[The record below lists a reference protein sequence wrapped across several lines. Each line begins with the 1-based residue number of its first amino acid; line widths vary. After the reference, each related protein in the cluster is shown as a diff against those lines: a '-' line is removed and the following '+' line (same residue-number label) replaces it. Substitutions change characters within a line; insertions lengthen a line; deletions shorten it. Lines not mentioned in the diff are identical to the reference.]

1 MPNPIGNM
9 VIKVD
14 LDGSGFN
21 RGVTGLNR
29 QMKMVSREL
38 SANLSQF
45 SRYDNSLEKSKIKVE
60 GLSKKQ
66 KVQAQITK
74 ELKDSYDKLSKET
87 GENSAK
93 TQAAAAKYNEAYA
106 KLNQYE
112 RELNQA
118 TQELKDMQREQKA
131 LNTAMGK
138 LGTNFNNFGPK
149 LQEIGNSMKNVGRNM
164 TMYVTAPVVAGFAVA
179 AKKGIEFDDSM
190 RKVKA
195 TSGATGEEFE
205 ALKKKARE
213 MGATTKF
220 SASDSAEA
228 LNYMAL
234 AGWDSKQMME
244 GLSGVMDLAA
254 ASGEELG
261 AVSDIVTDGLTAFG
275 LKAKDSGHFSD
286 VLAQTSSK
294 ANTDVRGLGEA
305 FKYVAPVAGALGY
318 TIEDTSIAIGL
329 MSNAGIKGEKAGT
342 ALRTMFTNLSSPTRA
357 MGNEMERLGIS
368 ITDSN
373 RKMIPMR
380 KLLDQLREK
389 FKHLSKDQ
397 QASSAA
403 TIFGKEAM
411 SGALA
416 IINASDE
423 DYQKLTRSIDSST
436 GASKRMADTMESGLG
451 GKLRTLRSQL
461 EELALTIYD
470 RIEPALKIIVS
481 AFSKVVTWV
490 TKLPTSI
497 QLAVVGFGLFAAV
510 LGPLVFMFGLFI
522 SVMGNAMT
530 VLGPLLINVNKAG
543 GIFAFLR
550 TKIASL
556 VKLFPILGMSIS
568 SLTLPITLIVGALV
582 GIGIAFYQAYKR
594 SETFRNIVN
603 QAISGVANAFK
614 AAKLALQGFFDL
626 FKGDSKGAVTLEK
639 IFPPETVAGIQ
650 NVVNTIRTT
659 FFKVVDAIVG
669 FAKEIGA
676 QLASFWKENGSEI
689 TQALQN
695 IAGFIKA
702 TFEFI
707 FNFIIKPIMFAIWQV
722 MQFIWPA
729 VKALIVSTW
738 ENIKGVIQ
746 GAINIILGIIKVFS
760 SLFTGNWRGVWD
772 GIVMILKGTVQ
783 LIWNLIQLWFVGK
796 ILGVVRYF
804 GGLLKGLITIIWVA
818 IIGVFKKSLSAIWNA
833 TKSIFGFLF
842 NSVKSIFTNMKN
854 WLSSTWN
861 NIKSNTVG
869 KAHSLFTGVR
879 SKFTSLWNAT
889 KDIFTK
895 LRNWMSNIWNSIK
908 DNTVGIAG
916 RLWDRVRN
924 IFGSMRDG
932 LKSIIGKIK
941 DHIGGMV
948 DAVKRGLNKLIEGLN
963 WVGGKLGMDK
973 IPKLHTGTEHTHTT
987 TRLVKNGKIARDTFA
1002 TVGDK
1007 GRGNGPN
1014 GFRNEMIEFPNGK
1027 RVLTPNTDTTAY
1039 LPKGSKVYNGAQ
1051 TYSMLNGTLPRFSIG
1066 TMWKDIK
1073 SGASSAFNW
1082 TKDQIGKGTKW
1093 LGDKV
1098 GDVLDFIENPGKL
1111 LNYILE
1117 AFGIDFN
1124 SLTKGMGIA
1133 GDITKAAWSKIKK
1146 SATDWIK
1153 ENLEAMGGGDLVGG
1167 ILDPD
1172 KINYHY
1178 GRTAAYTAAT
1188 GRPFHEGVDFP
1199 FVYQEVRTPMGG
1211 RLTRMPFMSGGYGN
1225 YVKITSGVIDMLFAH
1240 LKNFSKSPPSGT
1252 MVKPGDVVGL
1262 TGNTGFSTGPHLHF
1276 EMRRN
1281 GRHFDPE
1288 PYLRNAKKKGRLSIG
1303 GGGATSGSGA
1313 TYASRVIRQAQ
1324 SILGGRYKGEWIH
1337 DQMMRVAKRES
1348 NYQSNAVNNW
1358 DINAQRGDPSR
1369 GLFQII
1375 GSTFRAN
1382 AKRGYTNFNNP
1393 VHQGISAMQY
1403 IVRRYGWDGF
1413 KRAGDYAY
1421 ATGGKVFDGWY
1432 NLGEDGHPEWVIPT
1446 DPARRND
1453 AMKMLHYAAAEV
1465 RGKNASKNK
1474 RPSQLSSVNGF
1485 DDPSLLLKMIEQ
1497 QQQQIALLLKIAQSN
1512 DVIADKDYQPIID
1525 EYAFDK
1531 KVNASIEKRERQE
1544 STKVKF
1550 RKGGIAIQ

>member
-1 MPNPIGNM
+1 MGERIKGLSIGLDLDSANLNRSLTE
-9 VIKVD
+9 IKRSFRTLNSDLKLTGNNFKYTEKSTESYKQRIKD
-14 LDGSGFN
+14 LDG
-21 RGVTGLNR
+21 T
-29 QMKMVSREL
+29 
-38 SANLSQF
+38 
-45 SRYDNSLEKSKIKVE
+45 IE
-60 GLSKKQ
+60 GYKKNIDDLAKQ
-66 KVQAQITK
+66 
-74 ELKDSYDKLSKET
+74 YDKVSQEQ
-87 GENSAK
+87 GENSTKAQNLRQEYNK
-93 TQAAAAKYNEAYA
+93 QANE
-106 KLNQYE
+106 LNHLE
-112 RELNQA
+112 RELQKTSA
-118 TQELKDMQREQKA
+118 EFEEFKKAQVEAQRMAESGW
-131 LNTAMGK
+131 GK
-138 LGTNFNNFGPK
+138 TSKVFESMGPK
-149 LQEIGNSMKNVGRNM
+149 LTKMGDGLKSIGKGLMIG
-164 TMYVTAPVVAGFAVA
+164 VTAPVL
-179 AKKGIEFDDSM
+179 GI
-190 RKVKA
+190 
-195 TSGATGEEFE
+195 
-205 ALKKKARE
+205 
-213 MGATTKF
+213 
-220 SASDSAEA
+220 
-228 LNYMAL
+228 
-234 AGWDSKQMME
+234 
-244 GLSGVMDLAA
+244 AA
-254 ASGEELG
+254 ASGKAFAEVDKGLDTVTQATGATGSELKKLQN
-261 AVSDIVTDGLTAFG
+261 SF
-275 LKAKDSGHFSD
+275 KDVYGNFPAD
-286 VLAQTSSK
+286 AETVGG
-294 ANTDVRGLGEA
+294 VLGE
-305 FKYVAPVAGALGY
+305 VNTRLGF
-318 TIEDTSIAIGL
+318 TGKEL
-329 MSNAGIKGEKAGT
+329 ENATESFLKFSHITGSDGVQAVQLI
-342 ALRTMFTNLSSPTRA
+342 TRA
-357 MGNEMERLGIS
+357 MGDAGIEASEYQSVLDMVAKAAQASGIS
-368 ITDSN
+368 VDTLADSIT
-373 RKMIPMR
+373 KYGAPMR
-380 KLLDQLREK
+380 AMGFEMKESIALFSQWEKSGVNTEIAFSGLKKAISNWGKAGKNPREEFKKTLAEIEKTPDIASATSLAIEAFGAKAGPDLADAIKGGRFSYQEFLKTIEESQGTVNQTFKDSESGSERFKVAMNKLKLVGADVWASIESAFAPVMEELIK
-389 FKHLSKDQ
+389 KLSIAVDWFSNLSDGSKR
-397 QASSAA
+397 SIV
-403 TIFGKEAM
+403 IFGGIA
-411 SGALA
+411 AA
-416 IINASDE
+416 I
-423 DYQKLTRSIDSST
+423 
-436 GASKRMADTMESGLG
+436 GPVVFGLG
-451 GKLRTLRSQL
+451 
-461 EELALTIYD
+461 A
-470 RIEPALKIIVS
+470 
-481 AFSKVVTWV
+481 
-490 TKLPTSI
+490 
-497 QLAVVGFGLFAAV
+497 
-510 LGPLVFMFGLFI
+510 FI
-522 SVMGNAMT
+522 STIGNAVT
-530 VLGPLLINVNKAG
+530 VLAPLLASIAKAG
-543 GIFAFLR
+543 GLISFLS
-550 TKIASL
+550 TK
-556 VKLFPILGMSIS
+556 VPILGTVFTA
-568 SLTLPITLIVGALV
+568 LTGP
-582 GIGIAFYQAYKR
+582 IGIVLGVLAGLAVAFTIAYKK
-594 SETFRNIVN
+594 SETFRNFVN
-603 QAISGVANAFK
+603 GAIESVKQTFSNFIQFIQPFIDSVKNIFKQAISAIVDF
-614 AAKLALQGFFDL
+614 AKDIWSQINGFF
-626 FKGDSKGAVTLEK
+626 
-639 IFPPETVAGIQ
+639 
-650 NVVNTIRTT
+650 N
-659 FFKVVDAIVG
+659 
-669 FAKEIGA
+669 
-676 QLASFWKENGSEI
+676 ENGISI
-689 TQALQN
+689 VQALQN
-695 IAGFIKA
+695 ICNFIKA
-702 TFEFI
+702 IFEFI
-707 FNFIIKPIMFAIWQV
+707 LNFVIKPIMFAIWQV

-738 ENIKGVIQ
+738 ENIKGAIQ
-746 GAINIILGIIKVFS
+746 GALNIILGLIKFFS
-760 SLFTGNWRGVWD
+760 SLFAGDWRGVWD
-772 GIVMILKGTVQ
+772 AVLMILKGAVQ
-783 LIWNLIQLWFVGK
+783 LIWNLVQLWFVGK

-804 GGLLKGLITIIWVA
+804 GGLLKGLIAGIWDV
-818 IIGVFKKSLSAIWNA
+818 IRSIFSKSLSAIWNA

-854 WLSSTWN
+854 WLSNTWSS
-861 NIKSNTVG
+861 IRTNTIG
-869 KAHSLFTGVR
+869 KAQSLFSGVK
-879 SKFTSLWNAT
+879 SKFTNLWNAT
-889 KDIFTK
+889 KEIFSN

-908 DNTVGIAG
+908 DNTVGIAS
-916 RLWDRVRN
+916 RLWSKVRG
-924 IFGSMRDG
+924 IFTNMRDG
-932 LKSIIGKIK
+932 LSSIIDKIK
-941 DHIGGMV
+941 SHIGGMV
-948 DAVKRGLNKLIEGLN
+948 SAIKKGLNKLIDGLN

-1027 RVLTPNTDTTAY
+1027 RVITPNTDTTAY

-1051 TYSMLNGTLPRFSIG
+1051 TYSMLNGVLPRFSLG

-1098 GDVLDFIENPGKL
+1098 GDVLDFMENPGKL

-1324 SILGGRYKGEWIH
+1324 SILGGRYKGKWIH

-1382 AKRGYTNFNNP
+1382 AKRGYTNYNNP

-1403 IVRRYGWDGF
+1403 IVRRYGWSGF

-1446 DPARRND
+1446 NPARRND

-1465 RGKNASKNK
+1465 RGKKANKNK
-1474 RPSQLSSVNGF
+1474 RPSQLSDLNGF

-1497 QQQQIALLLKIAQSN
+1497 QQQQIGILLQIAQSN
-1512 DVIADKDYQPIID
+1512 DVIANKDYQPVINEND
-1525 EYAFDK
+1525 FDK
-1531 KVNASIEKRERQE
+1531 KVNSSIDRRERKE
-1544 STKVKF
+1544 NVKVRF
-1550 RKGGIAIQ
+1550 RKGGVVT

>member
-1 MPNPIGNM
+1 MVNPIGNM

-29 QMKMVSREL
+29 QMRMVSREL

-45 SRYDNSLEKSKIKVE
+45 SRYDNSLEKSKIKVD

-131 LNTAMGK
+131 LNSAMGK
-138 LGTNFNNFGPK
+138 LGNNFNNFGPK

-254 ASGEELG
+254 ASGEDLG

-275 LKAKDSGHFSD
+275 LKAKDSGHFAD

-373 RKMIPMR
+373 GKMIPMR
-380 KLLDQLREK
+380 KLLGQLREK

-423 DYQKLTRSIDSST
+423 DYQKLTKSIDSST

-451 GKLRTLRSQL
+451 GKLRTLRSQF

-481 AFSKVVTWV
+481 AFSKVVTWI
-490 TKLPTSI
+490 TKLPASI
-497 QLAVVGFGLFAAV
+497 QLAIVGFGLFAAV
-510 LGPLVFMFGLFI
+510 LGPLIFMFGLFV
-522 SVMGNAMT
+522 SVIGNAMA
-530 VLGPLLINVNKAG
+530 VLGPLLINAKKAG

-556 VKLFPILGMSIS
+556 VKLFPILGVSIS

-639 IFPPETVAGIQ
+639 IFPPETVSGIK
-650 NVVNTIRTT
+650 NVVDTIRTT
-659 FFKVVDAIVG
+659 FFNVVDAIVG
-669 FAKEIGA
+669 FAKEIGG
-676 QLASFWKENGSEI
+676 QLASFWKENGAEI

-729 VKALIVSTW
+729 IKYLIVSTW

-760 SLFTGNWRGVWD
+760 SLFTGNWKGVWD

-804 GGLLKGLITIIWVA
+804 GGLLKGLISGIW
-818 IIGVFKKSLSAIWNA
+818 GVIKGIFTKSLSAIWNA

-1014 GFRNEMIEFPNGK
+1014 GFRNEMIEYPNGK
-1027 RVLTPNTDTTAY
+1027 RVLTPNRDTTAY

-1066 TMWKDIK
+1066 TVWKDIK

-1082 TKDQIGKGTKW
+1082 TKNQIGKGTKW

-1098 GDVLDFIENPGKL
+1098 GDVLDFMENPGKL

-1117 AFGIDFN
+1117 AFGIDFS

-1133 GDITKAAWSKIKK
+1133 GDITRAAWSKIKK
-1146 SATDWIK
+1146 SATNWIK

-1178 GRTAAYTAAT
+1178 GHTAAYTAAT

-1211 RLTRMPFMSGGYGN
+1211 RLTRMPFMHGGYGN

-1240 LKNFSKSPPSGT
+1240 LKNFSKSPASGT

-1288 PYLRNAKKKGRLSIG
+1288 PYLRNAKKKGRLSVG

-1313 TYASRVIRQAQ
+1313 AYASRIIRQAQ
-1324 SILGGRYKGEWIH
+1324 SILGGRYKSRWIH

-1358 DINAQRGDPSR
+1358 DINAQRGDPSK

-1382 AKRGYTNFNNP
+1382 AKSGYTNFNNP

-1403 IVRRYGWDGF
+1403 IVRRYGWSGF

-1421 ATGGKVFDGWY
+1421 ATGGKVY
-1432 NLGEDGHPEWVIPT
+1432 NGLYHLGEEGYPEWIIPT
-1446 DPARRND
+1446 DPSRANEAHKLLALAAND
-1453 AMKMLHYAAAEV
+1453 IDN
-1465 RGKNASKNK
+1465 RSKNK
-1474 RPSQLSSVNGF
+1474 RPNNLPNPNVNNS
-1485 DDPSLLLKMIEQ
+1485 DTNYIKTLENKLNTVINCLVSLVE
-1497 QQQQIALLLKIAQSN
+1497 SN
-1512 DVIADKDYQPIID
+1512 QAIADKESNVIID
-1525 EYAFDK
+1525 ETSFDK
-1531 KVNASIEKRERQE
+1531 KVNSSIDKRERHE
-1544 STKVKF
+1544 ATRAKF
-1550 RKGGIAIQ
+1550 RKGGAII

>member
-1 MPNPIGNM
+1 MGERIKGLSIGL
-9 VIKVD
+9 D
-14 LDGSGFN
+14 LDAAN
-21 RGVTGLNR
+21 LNR
-29 QMKMVSREL
+29 SFAEIKRNFKTL
-38 SANLSQF
+38 
-45 SRYDNSLEKSKIKVE
+45 NSDLKLTGNNFKYTEKSTDSYQQRI
-60 GLSKKQ
+60 
-66 KVQAQITK
+66 K
-74 ELKDSYDKLSKET
+74 ELDGTIIGYKKNVDDLAKQYDKVSQEQ
-87 GENSAK
+87 GENSAEAQK
-93 TQAAAAKYNEAYA
+93 LRQEYNKQANE
-106 KLNQYE
+106 LNYLE
-112 RELNQA
+112 RELQKTSA
-118 TQELKDMQREQKA
+118 EFEEFKKAQVEAQRMAESGW
-131 LNTAMGK
+131 GK
-138 LGTNFNNFGPK
+138 TSKIFESMGPK
-149 LQEIGNSMKNVGRNM
+149 LIKMGDGLKSIGKGMMIG
-164 TMYVTAPVVAGFAVA
+164 VTAPVL
-179 AKKGIEFDDSM
+179 GI
-190 RKVKA
+190 
-195 TSGATGEEFE
+195 
-205 ALKKKARE
+205 
-213 MGATTKF
+213 
-220 SASDSAEA
+220 
-228 LNYMAL
+228 
-234 AGWDSKQMME
+234 
-244 GLSGVMDLAA
+244 AA
-254 ASGEELG
+254 ASGKAFAEVDKGLDTVTQATGATGGELKKLQN
-261 AVSDIVTDGLTAFG
+261 SF
-275 LKAKDSGHFSD
+275 KDVYGNFPAD
-286 VLAQTSSK
+286 AETVGG
-294 ANTDVRGLGEA
+294 VLGE
-305 FKYVAPVAGALGY
+305 VNTRLG
-318 TIEDTSIAIGL
+318 
-329 MSNAGIKGEKAGT
+329 
-342 ALRTMFTNLSSPTRA
+342 FTGKELESATESFLKFSHITGSEGVQAVQLITRA
-357 MGNEMERLGIS
+357 MGDAGIEADEYQSVLDMVAKAAQASGIS
-368 ITDSN
+368 VDTLADSIT
-373 RKMIPMR
+373 KYGAPMR
-380 KLLDQLREK
+380 AMGFEMKESIALFSQWEKSGVNTEIAFSGLKKAISNWGKAGKNPREEFKKTLAEIEKTPDIASATSLAIEAFGAKAGPDLADAIKGGRFSYQEFLKTIEDSQGTVNQTFKDSESGSERFKVAMNKLKLVGADVWTSIESAFAPVMEELIK
-389 FKHLSKDQ
+389 KLSIAVDWFSNLSDGSKR
-397 QASSAA
+397 SIV
-403 TIFGKEAM
+403 IFGGIA
-411 SGALA
+411 AA
-416 IINASDE
+416 I
-423 DYQKLTRSIDSST
+423 
-436 GASKRMADTMESGLG
+436 GPVVFGLG
-451 GKLRTLRSQL
+451 
-461 EELALTIYD
+461 A
-470 RIEPALKIIVS
+470 
-481 AFSKVVTWV
+481 
-490 TKLPTSI
+490 
-497 QLAVVGFGLFAAV
+497 
-510 LGPLVFMFGLFI
+510 FI
-522 SVMGNAMT
+522 STIGNAVT
-530 VLGPLLINVNKAG
+530 VLAPLLAGIAKADG
-543 GIFAFLR
+543 LISFLS
-550 TKIASL
+550 TK
-556 VKLFPILGMSIS
+556 VPILGTVFTA
-568 SLTLPITLIVGALV
+568 LTGP
-582 GIGIAFYQAYKR
+582 IGIVLGVLAGLAVAFTIAYKK
-594 SETFRNIVN
+594 SETFRNFV
-603 QAISGVANAFK
+603 
-614 AAKLALQGFFDL
+614 
-626 FKGDSKGAVTLEK
+626 
-639 IFPPETVAGIQ
+639 
-650 NVVNTIRTT
+650 
-659 FFKVVDAIVG
+659 
-669 FAKEIGA
+669 
-676 QLASFWKENGSEI
+676 
-689 TQALQN
+689 
-695 IAGFIKA
+695 
-702 TFEFI
+702 
-707 FNFIIKPIMFAIWQV
+707 IKPIMFAIWQV

-746 GAINIILGIIKVFS
+746 GALNIILGLIKFFS
-760 SLFTGNWRGVWD
+760 SLFTGDWRGVWD
-772 GIVMILKGTVQ
+772 AIVMILKGVVQ

-804 GGLLKGLITIIWVA
+804 GGLLKGLIAGIWDV
-818 IIGVFKKSLSAIWNA
+818 IKSIFSKSLLAIWNA

-854 WLSSTWN
+854 WLSNTWSS
-861 NIKSNTVG
+861 IRTNTIG
-869 KAHSLFTGVR
+869 KAQSLFSGVK
-879 SKFTSLWNAT
+879 SKFTNLWNAT
-889 KDIFTK
+889 KEIFSN

-908 DNTVGIAG
+908 DNTVGIAS
-916 RLWDRVRN
+916 RLWSKVRG
-924 IFGSMRDG
+924 IFTNMRDG
-932 LKSIIGKIK
+932 LQSIISKIK
-941 DHIGGMV
+941 SHIGGMV
-948 DAVKRGLNKLIEGLN
+948 DAIKKGLNKLIDGLN

-1027 RVLTPNTDTTAY
+1027 RVITPNTDTTAY

-1051 TYSMLNGTLPRFSIG
+1051 TYSMLNGTLPRFSLG

-1303 GGGATSGSGA
+1303 GGDATSGSGA

-1324 SILGGRYKGEWIH
+1324 SILGGRYKGKWIH

-1382 AKRGYTNFNNP
+1382 AKRGYTNYNNP

-1403 IVRRYGWDGF
+1403 IVRRYGWGGF

-1432 NLGEDGHPEWVIPT
+1432 NLGEDGHPEWIIPT

-1453 AMKMLHYAAAEV
+1453 AMKILHYAAAEV
-1465 RGKNASKNK
+1465 RGKKASKNK
-1474 RPSQLSSVNGF
+1474 RPSQLSDLNGF

>member
-1 MPNPIGNM
+1 MGERIKGLSIGL
-9 VIKVD
+9 D
-14 LDGSGFN
+14 LD
-21 RGVTGLNR
+21 
-29 QMKMVSREL
+29 
-38 SANLSQF
+38 SANLNRSLTEIKRNF
-45 SRYDNSLEKSKIKVE
+45 RTLNSDLKLTGNNFKYTEKSTD
-60 GLSKKQ
+60 SYKQ
-66 KVQAQITK
+66 RIK
-74 ELKDSYDKLSKET
+74 ELDGTIAGYKKNIDDLAKQYDKVSQEQ
-87 GENSAK
+87 GENSTKAQNLRQEYNK
-93 TQAAAAKYNEAYA
+93 QAN
-106 KLNQYE
+106 
-112 RELNQA
+112 ELNFLEK
-118 TQELKDMQREQKA
+118 ELEKTTAEFEEFKKAQVEAQRMAESGW
-131 LNTAMGK
+131 GK
-138 LGTNFNNFGPK
+138 TSKVFESMGPK
-149 LQEIGNSMKNVGRNM
+149 LTKMGDGLKSIGKGLMIG
-164 TMYVTAPVVAGFAVA
+164 VTAPVL
-179 AKKGIEFDDSM
+179 GI
-190 RKVKA
+190 
-195 TSGATGEEFE
+195 
-205 ALKKKARE
+205 
-213 MGATTKF
+213 
-220 SASDSAEA
+220 
-228 LNYMAL
+228 
-234 AGWDSKQMME
+234 
-244 GLSGVMDLAA
+244 AA
-254 ASGEELG
+254 ASGKAFAEVDKGLDTVTQATGATGGELKKLQN
-261 AVSDIVTDGLTAFG
+261 SF
-275 LKAKDSGHFSD
+275 KDVYGNFPAD
-286 VLAQTSSK
+286 AETVGG
-294 ANTDVRGLGEA
+294 VLGE
-305 FKYVAPVAGALGY
+305 VNTRLG
-318 TIEDTSIAIGL
+318 
-329 MSNAGIKGEKAGT
+329 
-342 ALRTMFTNLSSPTRA
+342 FTGKELESATESFLKFSHITGSDGVQAVQLITRA
-357 MGNEMERLGIS
+357 MGDAGIEADEYQSILDMVAKAAQASGIS
-368 ITDSN
+368 VDTLADSIT
-373 RKMIPMR
+373 KYGAPMR
-380 KLLDQLREK
+380 AMGFEMQESIALFSQWEKSGVNTEIAFSGLKKAISNWGKAGKNPREEFKKTLAEIEKTPDIASATSLAIEAFGAKAGPDLADAIKGGRFSYQEFLKTIEDSQGTVNQTFKDSESGSERFKVAMNKLKLVGADVWASIESAFAPVMEELIK
-389 FKHLSKDQ
+389 KLSIAVDWFSNLSDGSKR
-397 QASSAA
+397 SIV
-403 TIFGKEAM
+403 IFGGIA
-411 SGALA
+411 AA
-416 IINASDE
+416 I
-423 DYQKLTRSIDSST
+423 
-436 GASKRMADTMESGLG
+436 GPVVFGLG
-451 GKLRTLRSQL
+451 
-461 EELALTIYD
+461 A
-470 RIEPALKIIVS
+470 
-481 AFSKVVTWV
+481 
-490 TKLPTSI
+490 
-497 QLAVVGFGLFAAV
+497 
-510 LGPLVFMFGLFI
+510 FI
-522 SVMGNAMT
+522 STIGNAVT
-530 VLGPLLINVNKAG
+530 VLAPLLASIAKAG
-543 GIFAFLR
+543 GLISFLS
-550 TKIASL
+550 TK
-556 VKLFPILGMSIS
+556 VPILGTVFTA
-568 SLTLPITLIVGALV
+568 LTGP
-582 GIGIAFYQAYKR
+582 IGIVLGVLAGLAVAFTIAYKK
-594 SETFRNIVN
+594 SETFRNFVN
-603 QAISGVANAFK
+603 GAIESVKQTFSDFIQFIQPFVDSVKNIFKQAISAIVDF
-614 AAKLALQGFFDL
+614 AKDIWSQINGFF
-626 FKGDSKGAVTLEK
+626 
-639 IFPPETVAGIQ
+639 
-650 NVVNTIRTT
+650 N
-659 FFKVVDAIVG
+659 
-669 FAKEIGA
+669 
-676 QLASFWKENGSEI
+676 ENGISI
-689 TQALQN
+689 VQALQN
-695 IAGFIKA
+695 ICNFIKA
-702 TFEFI
+702 IFEFI
-707 FNFIIKPIMFAIWQV
+707 LNFVIKPIMFAIWQV

-854 WLSSTWN
+854 WLSNTWSS
-861 NIKSNTVG
+861 IRTNTIG
-869 KAHSLFTGVR
+869 KAQSLFSGVK
-879 SKFTSLWNAT
+879 SKFTNLWNAT
-889 KDIFTK
+889 KEIFSN

-908 DNTVGIAG
+908 DNTVGIAS
-916 RLWDRVRN
+916 RLWSKVRG
-924 IFGSMRDG
+924 IFTNMRDG
-932 LKSIIGKIK
+932 LSSIIDKIK
-941 DHIGGMV
+941 SHIGGMV
-948 DAVKRGLNKLIEGLN
+948 SAIKKGLNKLIDGLN

-1027 RVLTPNTDTTAY
+1027 RVITPNTDTTAY

-1051 TYSMLNGTLPRFSIG
+1051 TYSMLNGTLPRFSLG

-1324 SILGGRYKGEWIH
+1324 SILGGRYKGKWIH

>member
-1 MPNPIGNM
+1 MGERIKGLSIGL
-9 VIKVD
+9 D
-14 LDGSGFN
+14 LDAAN
-21 RGVTGLNR
+21 LNR
-29 QMKMVSREL
+29 SLTEIKRNFRTL
-38 SANLSQF
+38 
-45 SRYDNSLEKSKIKVE
+45 NSDLKLTGNNFKYTEKSTD
-60 GLSKKQ
+60 SYKQ
-66 KVQAQITK
+66 RIK
-74 ELKDSYDKLSKET
+74 ELDGTIAGYKKNIDDLAKQYDKVSQEQ
-87 GENSAK
+87 GENSTKAQNLRQEYNK
-93 TQAAAAKYNEAYA
+93 QAN
-106 KLNQYE
+106 
-112 RELNQA
+112 ELNFLEK
-118 TQELKDMQREQKA
+118 ELEKTTAEFEEFKKAQVEAQRMAESGW
-131 LNTAMGK
+131 GK
-138 LGTNFNNFGPK
+138 TSKMFENMGPK
-149 LQEIGNSMKNVGRNM
+149 LTKMGDGLKSVGKGLSIGI
-164 TMYVTAPVVAGFAVA
+164 TAPVL
-179 AKKGIEFDDSM
+179 GI
-190 RKVKA
+190 
-195 TSGATGEEFE
+195 
-205 ALKKKARE
+205 
-213 MGATTKF
+213 
-220 SASDSAEA
+220 
-228 LNYMAL
+228 
-234 AGWDSKQMME
+234 
-244 GLSGVMDLAA
+244 AA
-254 ASGEELG
+254 ASGKAFAEVDKGLDTVTQATGATGSELKKLQN
-261 AVSDIVTDGLTAFG
+261 SF
-275 LKAKDSGHFSD
+275 KDVYGNFPAD
-286 VLAQTSSK
+286 AETVGG
-294 ANTDVRGLGEA
+294 VLGE
-305 FKYVAPVAGALGY
+305 VNTRLGF
-318 TIEDTSIAIGL
+318 TGKEL
-329 MSNAGIKGEKAGT
+329 ENATESFLKFSHITGSDGVQAVQLI
-342 ALRTMFTNLSSPTRA
+342 TRA
-357 MGNEMERLGIS
+357 MGDAGIEASEYQSVLDMVAKAAQASGIS
-368 ITDSN
+368 VDTLADSIT
-373 RKMIPMR
+373 KYGAPMR
-380 KLLDQLREK
+380 AMGFEMKESISLFSQWEKSGVNTEIAFSGLKKAISNWGKAGKNPREEFKKTLAEIEKTPDIASATSLAIEAFGAKAGPDLADAIKGGRFSYQEFLKTIEDSQGTVNQTFKDSESGSERFKVAMNKLKLVGADVWTSIESAFAPVMEELIK
-389 FKHLSKDQ
+389 KLSIAVDWFSNLSDGSKR
-397 QASSAA
+397 SIV
-403 TIFGKEAM
+403 IFGGIA
-411 SGALA
+411 AA
-416 IINASDE
+416 I
-423 DYQKLTRSIDSST
+423 
-436 GASKRMADTMESGLG
+436 GPVVFGLG
-451 GKLRTLRSQL
+451 
-461 EELALTIYD
+461 A
-470 RIEPALKIIVS
+470 
-481 AFSKVVTWV
+481 
-490 TKLPTSI
+490 
-497 QLAVVGFGLFAAV
+497 
-510 LGPLVFMFGLFI
+510 FI
-522 SVMGNAMT
+522 STIGNAVT
-530 VLGPLLINVNKAG
+530 VLAPLLAGIAKADG
-543 GIFAFLR
+543 LISFLS
-550 TKIASL
+550 TK
-556 VKLFPILGMSIS
+556 VPILGTVFTA
-568 SLTLPITLIVGALV
+568 LTGP
-582 GIGIAFYQAYKR
+582 IGIVLGVLAGLAVAFTIAYKK
-594 SETFRNIVN
+594 SETFRNFVNGAINSVKQTFSNFIQFIQPFIDSVKNIFKQAVLAIVD
-603 QAISGVANAFK
+603 F
-614 AAKLALQGFFDL
+614 AKDIWSQINGFF
-626 FKGDSKGAVTLEK
+626 
-639 IFPPETVAGIQ
+639 
-650 NVVNTIRTT
+650 N
-659 FFKVVDAIVG
+659 
-669 FAKEIGA
+669 
-676 QLASFWKENGSEI
+676 ENGISI
-689 TQALQN
+689 VQALQN
-695 IAGFIKA
+695 ICNFIKA
-702 TFEFI
+702 IFEFI
-707 FNFIIKPIMFAIWQV
+707 LNFVIKPIMFAIWQV

-746 GAINIILGIIKVFS
+746 GALNIILGFIKFFS

-889 KDIFTK
+889 KDIFIK

-1027 RVLTPNTDTTAY
+1027 RVITPNTDTTAY

-1098 GDVLDFIENPGKL
+1098 GDVMDFIDNPGKL
-1111 LNYILE
+1111 LNYVLQ
-1117 AFGIDFN
+1117 AFGVDFS

-1146 SATDWIK
+1146 SAIK
-1153 ENLEAMGGGDLVGG
+1153 WLEDAFAESGDGGV
-1167 ILDPD
+1167 LDMN
-1172 KINYHY
+1172 KLRYLY
-1178 GRTAAYTAAT
+1178 GHTAAYTRET
-1188 GRPFHEGVDFP
+1188 GRPFHEGLDFDYIYEP
-1199 FVYQEVRTPMGG
+1199 VPSTING
-1211 RLTRMPFMSGGYGN
+1211 RAQVMPFHNGGYGKW
-1225 YVKITSGVIDMLFAH
+1225 VKIVKGALEVIYAH
-1240 LKNFSKSPPSGT
+1240 LSKYK
-1252 MVKPGDVVGL
+1252 VKTGQQVRVGQ
-1262 TGNTGFSTGPHLHF
+1262 TVGISGNTGFSTGPHLHY
-1276 EMRRN
+1276 EMRWN
-1281 GRHFDPE
+1281 GRHRDPL
-1288 PYLRNAKKKGRLSIG
+1288 PWLRKNNG
-1303 GGGATSGSGA
+1303 GGKSTPGGNGAA
-1313 TYASRVIRQAQ
+1313 NARRAIKAAQ
-1324 SILGGRYKGEWIH
+1324 NILGGRYKASWITNE
-1337 DQMMRVAKRES
+1337 MMRVASRES
-1348 NYQSNAVNNW
+1348 NYTANAVNNW
-1358 DINAQRGDPSR
+1358 DSNARAGIPSR
-1369 GLFQII
+1369 GMFQMIDP
-1375 GSTFRAN
+1375 SFRAY
-1382 AKRGYTNFNNP
+1382 AKSGYNNP
-1393 VHQGISAMQY
+1393 LNPTHQAISAMRY
-1403 IVRRYGWDGF
+1403 IVGKWVPRTGSWRAAF

-1465 RGKNASKNK
+1465 RGRKASKNK

>member
-1 MPNPIGNM
+1 MGERIKGLSIGL
-9 VIKVD
+9 D
-14 LDGSGFN
+14 LD
-21 RGVTGLNR
+21 
-29 QMKMVSREL
+29 
-38 SANLSQF
+38 SANLNRSLTEIKRNF
-45 SRYDNSLEKSKIKVE
+45 RTLNSDLKLTGNNFKYTEKSTD
-60 GLSKKQ
+60 SYKQ
-66 KVQAQITK
+66 RIK
-74 ELKDSYDKLSKET
+74 ELDGTIAGYKKNIDDLAKQYDKVSQEQ
-87 GENSAK
+87 GENSTKAQNLRQEYNK
-93 TQAAAAKYNEAYA
+93 QAN
-106 KLNQYE
+106 
-112 RELNQA
+112 ELNFLEK
-118 TQELKDMQREQKA
+118 ELEKTTAEFEEFKKAQVEAQRMAESGW
-131 LNTAMGK
+131 GK
-138 LGTNFNNFGPK
+138 TSKMFENMGPK
-149 LQEIGNSMKNVGRNM
+149 LTKMGDGLKSVGKGLSIGI
-164 TMYVTAPVVAGFAVA
+164 TAPVL
-179 AKKGIEFDDSM
+179 GI
-190 RKVKA
+190 
-195 TSGATGEEFE
+195 
-205 ALKKKARE
+205 
-213 MGATTKF
+213 
-220 SASDSAEA
+220 
-228 LNYMAL
+228 
-234 AGWDSKQMME
+234 
-244 GLSGVMDLAA
+244 AA
-254 ASGEELG
+254 ASGKAFAEVDKGLDTVTQATGATGSELKKLQNSFKDVYG
-261 AVSDIVTDGLTAFG
+261 NFPADAETVGGVLGGVNTRLGFTGKELENATESFLKFSHITGSDGVQAVQLI
-275 LKAKDSGHFSD
+275 
-286 VLAQTSSK
+286 
-294 ANTDVRGLGEA
+294 
-305 FKYVAPVAGALGY
+305 
-318 TIEDTSIAIGL
+318 
-329 MSNAGIKGEKAGT
+329 
-342 ALRTMFTNLSSPTRA
+342 TRA
-357 MGNEMERLGIS
+357 MGDAGIEASEYQSVLDMVAKAAQASGIS
-368 ITDSN
+368 VDTLADSIT
-373 RKMIPMR
+373 KYGAPMR
-380 KLLDQLREK
+380 AMGFEMKESIALFSQWEKSGVNTEIAFSGLKKAISNWGKAGKNPREEFKKTLAEIEKTPDIASATSLAIEAFGAKAGPDLADAIKGGRFSYQEFLKTIEDSQGTVNQTFKDSESGSERFKVAMNKLKLVGADVWASIERAFAPVMEELIK
-389 FKHLSKDQ
+389 KLSVAVDWF
-397 QASSAA
+397 SSLSDGSKRSIV
-403 TIFGKEAM
+403 IFGGIA
-411 SGALA
+411 AA
-416 IINASDE
+416 I
-423 DYQKLTRSIDSST
+423 
-436 GASKRMADTMESGLG
+436 GPVVFGLG
-451 GKLRTLRSQL
+451 
-461 EELALTIYD
+461 A
-470 RIEPALKIIVS
+470 
-481 AFSKVVTWV
+481 
-490 TKLPTSI
+490 
-497 QLAVVGFGLFAAV
+497 
-510 LGPLVFMFGLFI
+510 FI
-522 SVMGNAMT
+522 STIGNAVT
-530 VLGPLLINVNKAG
+530 VLAPLLASIAKAG
-543 GIFAFLR
+543 GLISFLS
-550 TKIASL
+550 TK
-556 VKLFPILGMSIS
+556 VPILGTVFTA
-568 SLTLPITLIVGALV
+568 LTGP
-582 GIGIAFYQAYKR
+582 IGIVLGVLAGLAVAFTIAYKK
-594 SETFRNIVN
+594 SETFRNFVNGTINSVKQTFSNFIQFIQPFIDSVKNVFKQAVSAIVD
-603 QAISGVANAFK
+603 F
-614 AAKLALQGFFDL
+614 AKDIWSQINGFF
-626 FKGDSKGAVTLEK
+626 
-639 IFPPETVAGIQ
+639 
-650 NVVNTIRTT
+650 N
-659 FFKVVDAIVG
+659 
-669 FAKEIGA
+669 
-676 QLASFWKENGSEI
+676 ENGISI
-689 TQALQN
+689 VQALQN
-695 IAGFIKA
+695 ICNFIKA
-702 TFEFI
+702 ILEFI
-707 FNFIIKPIMFAIWQV
+707 LNFVIKPIMFAIWQV

-746 GAINIILGIIKVFS
+746 GALNIILGFIKFFS

-948 DAVKRGLNKLIEGLN
+948 DAIKKGLNKLIDGLN

-1027 RVLTPNTDTTAY
+1027 RVITPNTDTTAY

-1051 TYSMLNGTLPRFSIG
+1051 TYSMLNGTLPRFSLG

-1082 TKDQIGKGTKW
+1082 TKDKIGKGTKW

-1098 GDVLDFIENPGKL
+1098 GDVLDFMENPGKL

-1324 SILGGRYKGEWIH
+1324 SILGGRYKGKWIH

>member
-1 MPNPIGNM
+1 MGERIKGLSIGL
-9 VIKVD
+9 D
-14 LDGSGFN
+14 LDAAN
-21 RGVTGLNR
+21 LNR
-29 QMKMVSREL
+29 SFAEIKRNFKTL
-38 SANLSQF
+38 
-45 SRYDNSLEKSKIKVE
+45 NSDLKLTGNNFKYTEKSTH
-60 GLSKKQ
+60 SYKQ
-66 KVQAQITK
+66 RIK
-74 ELKDSYDKLSKET
+74 ELDGTITGYKKNVDDLAKQYGKVSQEQ
-87 GENSAK
+87 GENSAEAQK
-93 TQAAAAKYNEAYA
+93 LRQEYNKQAN
-106 KLNQYE
+106 
-112 RELNQA
+112 ELNFLEK
-118 TQELKDMQREQKA
+118 ELEKTTTEFEEFKKAQVEAQRMAESGW
-131 LNTAMGK
+131 GK
-138 LGTNFNNFGPK
+138 TSKVFESMGPK
-149 LQEIGNSMKNVGRNM
+149 LTKMGDGLKSIGKGLMIG
-164 TMYVTAPVVAGFAVA
+164 VTAPVL
-179 AKKGIEFDDSM
+179 GI
-190 RKVKA
+190 
-195 TSGATGEEFE
+195 
-205 ALKKKARE
+205 
-213 MGATTKF
+213 
-220 SASDSAEA
+220 
-228 LNYMAL
+228 
-234 AGWDSKQMME
+234 
-244 GLSGVMDLAA
+244 AA
-254 ASGEELG
+254 ASGKAFAEVDKGLDTVTQATGATGGELKKLQN
-261 AVSDIVTDGLTAFG
+261 SF
-275 LKAKDSGHFSD
+275 KDVYGNFPAD
-286 VLAQTSSK
+286 AETVGG
-294 ANTDVRGLGEA
+294 VLGE
-305 FKYVAPVAGALGY
+305 VNTRLG
-318 TIEDTSIAIGL
+318 
-329 MSNAGIKGEKAGT
+329 
-342 ALRTMFTNLSSPTRA
+342 FTGKELESATESFLKFSHITGSEGVQAVQLITRA
-357 MGNEMERLGIS
+357 MGDAGIEADEYQSVLDMVAKAAQASGIS
-368 ITDSN
+368 VDTLADSIT
-373 RKMIPMR
+373 KYGAPMR
-380 KLLDQLREK
+380 AMGFEMKESIALFSQWEKSGVNTEIAFSGLKKAISNWGKAGKNPREEFKKTLAEIEKTPDIASATSLAIEAFGAKAGPDLADAIKGGRFSYQEFLKTIEDSQGTVNQTFKDSESGSERFKVAMNKLKLVGADVWTSIESAFAPVMEELIK
-389 FKHLSKDQ
+389 KLSIAVDWFSNLSDGSKR
-397 QASSAA
+397 SIV
-403 TIFGKEAM
+403 IFGGIA
-411 SGALA
+411 AA
-416 IINASDE
+416 I
-423 DYQKLTRSIDSST
+423 
-436 GASKRMADTMESGLG
+436 GPVVFGLG
-451 GKLRTLRSQL
+451 
-461 EELALTIYD
+461 A
-470 RIEPALKIIVS
+470 
-481 AFSKVVTWV
+481 
-490 TKLPTSI
+490 
-497 QLAVVGFGLFAAV
+497 
-510 LGPLVFMFGLFI
+510 FI
-522 SVMGNAMT
+522 STIGNAVT
-530 VLGPLLINVNKAG
+530 VLTPLLAGIAKADG
-543 GIFAFLR
+543 LISFLS
-550 TKIASL
+550 TK
-556 VKLFPILGMSIS
+556 VPILGTVFTA
-568 SLTLPITLIVGALV
+568 LTGP
-582 GIGIAFYQAYKR
+582 IGIVLGVLAGLAVAFTIAYKK
-594 SETFRNIVN
+594 SETFRNFVN
-603 QAISGVANAFK
+603 GAIESVKQTFSNFIQFIQPFIDSVKNIFKQAISAIVDF
-614 AAKLALQGFFDL
+614 AKDIWSQINGFF
-626 FKGDSKGAVTLEK
+626 
-639 IFPPETVAGIQ
+639 
-650 NVVNTIRTT
+650 N
-659 FFKVVDAIVG
+659 
-669 FAKEIGA
+669 
-676 QLASFWKENGSEI
+676 ENGISI
-689 TQALQN
+689 VQALQN
-695 IAGFIKA
+695 ICNFIKA
-702 TFEFI
+702 IFEFI
-707 FNFIIKPIMFAIWQV
+707 INFVIKPIMFAIWQV

-746 GAINIILGIIKVFS
+746 GALNIILGLIKFFS
-760 SLFTGNWRGVWD
+760 SLFTGDWRGVWD
-772 GIVMILKGTVQ
+772 AIVMILKGVVQ
-783 LIWNLIQLWFVGK
+783 LIWN
-796 ILGVVRYF
+796 
-804 GGLLKGLITIIWVA
+804 
-818 IIGVFKKSLSAIWNA
+818 A
-833 TKSIFGFLF
+833 TKEIF
-842 NSVKSIFTNMKN
+842 
-854 WLSSTWN
+854 
-861 NIKSNTVG
+861 SN
-869 KAHSLFTGVR
+869 
-879 SKFTSLWNAT
+879 
-889 KDIFTK
+889 

-908 DNTVGIAG
+908 DNTVGIAS
-916 RLWDRVRN
+916 RLWSKVRG
-924 IFGSMRDG
+924 IFTNMRDG
-932 LKSIIGKIK
+932 LQSIISKIK
-941 DHIGGMV
+941 SHIGGMV
-948 DAVKRGLNKLIEGLN
+948 DAIKKGLNKLIDGLN

-1027 RVLTPNTDTTAY
+1027 RVITPNTDTTAY

-1051 TYSMLNGTLPRFSIG
+1051 TYSMLNGTLPRFSLG

-1281 GRHFDPE
+1281 GRHFNPE

-1303 GGGATSGSGA
+1303 GGDATSGSGA

-1324 SILGGRYKGEWIH
+1324 SILGGRYKGKWIH

-1382 AKRGYTNFNNP
+1382 AKRGYTNYNNP

-1403 IVRRYGWDGF
+1403 IVGRYGWGGF

-1432 NLGEDGHPEWVIPT
+1432 NLGEDGHPEWIIPT

-1453 AMKMLHYAAAEV
+1453 AMKILHYAAAEV
-1465 RGKNASKNK
+1465 RGKKASKNK
-1474 RPSQLSSVNGF
+1474 RPSQLSDLNGF

>member
-275 LKAKDSGHFSD
+275 LKAKDSGHLAD

-373 RKMIPMR
+373 GKMIPMR

-423 DYQKLTRSIDSST
+423 DYQKLTKSIDSST

-497 QLAVVGFGLFAAV
+497 QLAVVGFGLFVAV

-530 VLGPLLINVNKAG
+530 VLGPLLINVNKASG
-543 GIFAFLR
+543 LFAFLR

-556 VKLFPILGMSIS
+556 VKLFPILGVSIS

-783 LIWNLIQLWFVGK
+783 LIWN
-796 ILGVVRYF
+796 
-804 GGLLKGLITIIWVA
+804 T
-818 IIGVFKKSLSAIWNA
+818 
-833 TKSIFGFLF
+833 TKSIFGFLY

-1039 LPKGSKVYNGAQ
+1039 LPKGSIVYNGAQ

-1098 GDVLDFIENPGKL
+1098 GDVMDFIDNPGKL
-1111 LNYILE
+1111 LNYVLQ
-1117 AFGIDFN
+1117 AFGVDFS

-1146 SATDWIK
+1146 SAIK
-1153 ENLEAMGGGDLVGG
+1153 WLEDAFAESGDGGV
-1167 ILDPD
+1167 LDMS
-1172 KINYHY
+1172 KLRYLY
-1178 GRTAAYTAAT
+1178 GHTAAYTRET
-1188 GRPFHEGVDFP
+1188 GRPFHEGLDFDYIYEP
-1199 FVYQEVRTPMGG
+1199 VPSTING
-1211 RLTRMPFMSGGYGN
+1211 RAQVMPFHNGGYGKW
-1225 YVKITSGVIDMLFAH
+1225 VKIVKGALEVIYAH
-1240 LKNFSKSPPSGT
+1240 LSKYK
-1252 MVKPGDVVGL
+1252 VKTGQQVRVGQ
-1262 TGNTGFSTGPHLHF
+1262 TVGISGNTGFSTGPHLHY
-1276 EMRRN
+1276 EMRWN
-1281 GRHFDPE
+1281 GRHRDPL
-1288 PYLRNAKKKGRLSIG
+1288 PWLRKNNG
-1303 GGGATSGSGA
+1303 GGKSTPGGNGAA
-1313 TYASRVIRQAQ
+1313 NARRAIKAAQ
-1324 SILGGRYKGEWIH
+1324 NILGGRYKASWITNE
-1337 DQMMRVAKRES
+1337 MMRVASRES
-1348 NYQSNAVNNW
+1348 NYTANAVNNW
-1358 DINAQRGDPSR
+1358 DSNARAGIPSR
-1369 GLFQII
+1369 GMFQMIDP
-1375 GSTFRAN
+1375 SFRAY
-1382 AKRGYTNFNNP
+1382 AKSGYNNP
-1393 VHQGISAMQY
+1393 LNPTHQAISAMRY
-1403 IVRRYGWDGF
+1403 IVGKWVPRTGSWRAAF

-1421 ATGGKVFDGWY
+1421 ATGGKVY
-1432 NLGEDGHPEWVIPT
+1432 NGLYHLGEEGYPEWIIPT
-1446 DPARRND
+1446 DPSRANEAHKLLALAAND
-1453 AMKMLHYAAAEV
+1453 IDN
-1465 RGKNASKNK
+1465 RSKNK
-1474 RPSQLSSVNGF
+1474 RPNNLPN
-1485 DDPSLLLKMIEQ
+1485 PSI
-1497 QQQQIALLLKIAQSN
+1497 SN
-1512 DVIADKDYQPIID
+1512 SDTNYIHTLENKLDAVINCLVSLVESNQVIADKDYEPVINKYVFEDEVNNSID
-1525 EYAFDK
+1525 
-1531 KVNASIEKRERQE
+1531 KRERHE
-1544 STKVKF
+1544 STRVRF
-1550 RKGGIAIQ
+1550 RRGGTII

>member
-1 MPNPIGNM
+1 MNKLKLVGADVWASIESAFAPVMEELIKKLSVAVDWFSSLSDGYKRSIVIFGGIAAAIGPVVFGLGAFISTIGNA
-9 VIKVD
+9 
-14 LDGSGFN
+14 
-21 RGVTGLNR
+21 VTVL
-29 QMKMVSREL
+29 
-38 SANLSQF
+38 
-45 SRYDNSLEKSKIKVE
+45 
-60 GLSKKQ
+60 
-66 KVQAQITK
+66 
-74 ELKDSYDKLSKET
+74 
-87 GENSAK
+87 
-93 TQAAAAKYNEAYA
+93 
-106 KLNQYE
+106 
-112 RELNQA
+112 
-118 TQELKDMQREQKA
+118 
-131 LNTAMGK
+131 
-138 LGTNFNNFGPK
+138 
-149 LQEIGNSMKNVGRNM
+149 
-164 TMYVTAPVVAGFAVA
+164 AP
-179 AKKGIEFDDSM
+179 
-190 RKVKA
+190 
-195 TSGATGEEFE
+195 
-205 ALKKKARE
+205 L
-213 MGATTKF
+213 
-220 SASDSAEA
+220 
-228 LNYMAL
+228 L
-234 AGWDSKQMME
+234 AG
-244 GLSGVMDLAA
+244 
-254 ASGEELG
+254 
-261 AVSDIVTDGLTAFG
+261 
-275 LKAKDSGHFSD
+275 
-286 VLAQTSSK
+286 
-294 ANTDVRGLGEA
+294 
-305 FKYVAPVAGALGY
+305 
-318 TIEDTSIAIGL
+318 IA
-329 MSNAGIKGEKAGT
+329 
-342 ALRTMFTNLSSPTRA
+342 
-357 MGNEMERLGIS
+357 
-368 ITDSN
+368 
-373 RKMIPMR
+373 
-380 KLLDQLREK
+380 
-389 FKHLSKDQ
+389 
-397 QASSAA
+397 
-403 TIFGKEAM
+403 
-411 SGALA
+411 
-416 IINASDE
+416 
-423 DYQKLTRSIDSST
+423 
-436 GASKRMADTMESGLG
+436 
-451 GKLRTLRSQL
+451 
-461 EELALTIYD
+461 
-470 RIEPALKIIVS
+470 
-481 AFSKVVTWV
+481 
-490 TKLPTSI
+490 
-497 QLAVVGFGLFAAV
+497 
-510 LGPLVFMFGLFI
+510 
-522 SVMGNAMT
+522 
-530 VLGPLLINVNKAG
+530 KAG
-543 GIFAFLR
+543 GLISFLS
-550 TKIASL
+550 TK
-556 VKLFPILGMSIS
+556 VPILGTVFTA
-568 SLTLPITLIVGALV
+568 LTGP
-582 GIGIAFYQAYKR
+582 IGIVLGVLTGLAVAFTIAYKK
-594 SETFRNIVN
+594 SETFRNFVN
-603 QAISGVANAFK
+603 GAIESVKQTFSNFIQFIQPFIDSVKNIFKQAISAIVDF
-614 AAKLALQGFFDL
+614 AKDIWNQINGFF
-626 FKGDSKGAVTLEK
+626 
-639 IFPPETVAGIQ
+639 
-650 NVVNTIRTT
+650 N
-659 FFKVVDAIVG
+659 
-669 FAKEIGA
+669 
-676 QLASFWKENGSEI
+676 ENGTSI
-689 TQALQN
+689 VQALQN
-695 IAGFIKA
+695 IFNLIKA
-702 TFEFI
+702 I
-707 FNFIIKPIMFAIWQV
+707 FDGILNFIIKPIMFAIWQV

-746 GAINIILGIIKVFS
+746 GALNIILGFIKFFS

-796 ILGVVRYF
+796 ILGVVKYF
-804 GGLLKGLITIIWVA
+804 GGLLKGLISGIW
-818 IIGVFKKSLSAIWNA
+818 GVIKGIFSKSLSAIWNA
-833 TKSIFGFLF
+833 TKSIFGFLY
-842 NSVKSIFTNMKN
+842 NSVKSIFTNMKK
-854 WLSSTWN
+854 WLSNTWN

-869 KAHSLFTGVR
+869 KAHSLFTSVR

-916 RLWDRVRN
+916 RLWDKVRN
-924 IFGSMRDG
+924 IFGNMRDG

-948 DAVKRGLNKLIEGLN
+948 DAIKKGLNKLIEGLN
-963 WVGGKLGMDK
+963 WVGGKLGMDE
-973 IPKLHTGTEHTHTT
+973 IPRLHTGTEHTHTT

-1027 RVLTPNTDTTAY
+1027 RVITPNTDTTAY

-1051 TYSMLNGTLPRFSIG
+1051 TYSMLNGTLPRFHFG
-1066 TMWKDIK
+1066 TTMWKDIK

-1082 TKDQIGKGTKW
+1082 TKDKIGKGTKW

-1098 GDVLDFIENPGKL
+1098 GDVLDFMENPGKL

-1324 SILGGRYKGEWIH
+1324 SILGGRYKGKWIH

-1382 AKRGYTNFNNP
+1382 AKRGYTNYNNP

-1403 IVRRYGWDGF
+1403 IVRRYGWGGF

-1432 NLGEDGHPEWVIPT
+1432 NLGEDGHPEWIIPT

-1497 QQQQIALLLKIAQSN
+1497 QQQQIGILLQIAQSN
-1512 DVIADKDYQPIID
+1512 DVIANKDYQPIINEND
-1525 EYAFDK
+1525 FDK
-1531 KVNASIEKRERQE
+1531 KVNSTIDKRERKE
-1544 STKVKF
+1544 NVRVRF
-1550 RKGGIAIQ
+1550 RKGGVVT

>member
-1 MPNPIGNM
+1 MGERIKGLSIGL
-9 VIKVD
+9 D
-14 LDGSGFN
+14 LD
-21 RGVTGLNR
+21 
-29 QMKMVSREL
+29 
-38 SANLSQF
+38 SANLNRSLTEIKRNF
-45 SRYDNSLEKSKIKVE
+45 RTLNSDLKLTGNNFKYTEKSTD
-60 GLSKKQ
+60 SYKQ
-66 KVQAQITK
+66 RIK
-74 ELKDSYDKLSKET
+74 ELDGTIAGYKKNIDDLAKQYDKVSQEQ
-87 GENSAK
+87 GENSTKAQNLRQEYNK
-93 TQAAAAKYNEAYA
+93 QAN
-106 KLNQYE
+106 
-112 RELNQA
+112 ELNFLEK
-118 TQELKDMQREQKA
+118 ELEKTTAEFEEFKKAQVEAQRMAESGW
-131 LNTAMGK
+131 GK
-138 LGTNFNNFGPK
+138 TSKVFESMGPK
-149 LQEIGNSMKNVGRNM
+149 LTKMGDGLKSIGKGLMIG
-164 TMYVTAPVVAGFAVA
+164 VTTPVL
-179 AKKGIEFDDSM
+179 GI
-190 RKVKA
+190 
-195 TSGATGEEFE
+195 
-205 ALKKKARE
+205 
-213 MGATTKF
+213 
-220 SASDSAEA
+220 
-228 LNYMAL
+228 
-234 AGWDSKQMME
+234 
-244 GLSGVMDLAA
+244 AA
-254 ASGEELG
+254 ASGKAFAEVDKGLDTVTQATGATGSELKKLQN
-261 AVSDIVTDGLTAFG
+261 SF
-275 LKAKDSGHFSD
+275 KDVYGNFPAD
-286 VLAQTSSK
+286 AETVGG
-294 ANTDVRGLGEA
+294 VLGE
-305 FKYVAPVAGALGY
+305 VNTRLGF
-318 TIEDTSIAIGL
+318 TGKEL
-329 MSNAGIKGEKAGT
+329 ENATESFLKFSHITGSDGVQAVQLI
-342 ALRTMFTNLSSPTRA
+342 TRA
-357 MGNEMERLGIS
+357 MGDAGIEASEYQSVLDMVAKAAQASGIS
-368 ITDSN
+368 VDTLADSIT
-373 RKMIPMR
+373 KYGAPMR
-380 KLLDQLREK
+380 AMGFEMKESIALFSQWEKSGVNTEIAFSGLKKAISNWGKAGKNPREEFKKTLAEIEKTPDIASATSLAIEAFGAKAGPDLADAIKGGRFSYQEFLKTIEDSQGTVNQTFKDSESGSERFKVAMNKLKLVGADVWASIESAFAPVMEELIK
-389 FKHLSKDQ
+389 KLSIAVDWFSNLSDGSKR
-397 QASSAA
+397 SIV
-403 TIFGKEAM
+403 IFGGIA
-411 SGALA
+411 AA
-416 IINASDE
+416 I
-423 DYQKLTRSIDSST
+423 
-436 GASKRMADTMESGLG
+436 GPVVFGLG
-451 GKLRTLRSQL
+451 
-461 EELALTIYD
+461 A
-470 RIEPALKIIVS
+470 
-481 AFSKVVTWV
+481 
-490 TKLPTSI
+490 
-497 QLAVVGFGLFAAV
+497 
-510 LGPLVFMFGLFI
+510 FI
-522 SVMGNAMT
+522 STIGNAVT
-530 VLGPLLINVNKAG
+530 VLAPLLAGIAKADG
-543 GIFAFLR
+543 LISFLS
-550 TKIASL
+550 TK
-556 VKLFPILGMSIS
+556 VPILGTVFTA
-568 SLTLPITLIVGALV
+568 LTGP
-582 GIGIAFYQAYKR
+582 IGIVLGVLAGLAVAFTIAYKK
-594 SETFRNIVN
+594 SETFRNFVNGAIESVKQTFSNFIQFIQPFIDSVKNVFKQAVSAIVD
-603 QAISGVANAFK
+603 F
-614 AAKLALQGFFDL
+614 AKDIWSQINGFF
-626 FKGDSKGAVTLEK
+626 
-639 IFPPETVAGIQ
+639 
-650 NVVNTIRTT
+650 N
-659 FFKVVDAIVG
+659 
-669 FAKEIGA
+669 
-676 QLASFWKENGSEI
+676 ENGISI
-689 TQALQN
+689 VQALQN
-695 IAGFIKA
+695 ICNFIKA
-702 TFEFI
+702 IFEFI
-707 FNFIIKPIMFAIWQV
+707 LNFVIKPIMFAIWQV
-722 MQFIWPA
+722 MRFIWPA

-746 GAINIILGIIKVFS
+746 GALNIILGFIKFFS

-818 IIGVFKKSLSAIWNA
+818 IIDVFKKSLSAIWNA

-854 WLSSTWN
+854 WLSNTWSS
-861 NIKSNTVG
+861 IRTNTIG
-869 KAHSLFTGVR
+869 KAQSLFSGVK
-879 SKFTSLWNAT
+879 SKFTNLWNAT
-889 KDIFTK
+889 KEIFSN

-908 DNTVGIAG
+908 DNTVGIAS
-916 RLWDRVRN
+916 RLWSKVRG
-924 IFGSMRDG
+924 IFTNMRDG
-932 LKSIIGKIK
+932 LSSIIDKIK
-941 DHIGGMV
+941 SHIGGMV
-948 DAVKRGLNKLIEGLN
+948 SAIKKGLNKLIDGLN

-1027 RVLTPNTDTTAY
+1027 RVITPNTDTTAY

-1051 TYSMLNGTLPRFSIG
+1051 TYSMLNGTLPRFSLG

-1082 TKDQIGKGTKW
+1082 TKDKIGKGTKW

-1098 GDVLDFIENPGKL
+1098 GDVLDFMENPGKL

-1324 SILGGRYKGEWIH
+1324 SILGGRYKGKWIH

-1465 RGKNASKNK
+1465 RGRKASKNK

>member
-1 MPNPIGNM
+1 MGERIKGLSIGL
-9 VIKVD
+9 D
-14 LDGSGFN
+14 LD
-21 RGVTGLNR
+21 
-29 QMKMVSREL
+29 
-38 SANLSQF
+38 SANLNRSLTEIKRNF
-45 SRYDNSLEKSKIKVE
+45 RTLNSDLKLTGNNFKYTEKSTD
-60 GLSKKQ
+60 SYKQ
-66 KVQAQITK
+66 RIK
-74 ELKDSYDKLSKET
+74 ELDGTIAGYKKNIDDLAKQYDKVSQEQ
-87 GENSAK
+87 GENSTKAQNLRQEYNK
-93 TQAAAAKYNEAYA
+93 QAN
-106 KLNQYE
+106 
-112 RELNQA
+112 ELNFLEK
-118 TQELKDMQREQKA
+118 ELEKTTAEFEEFKKAQVEAQRMAESGW
-131 LNTAMGK
+131 GK
-138 LGTNFNNFGPK
+138 TSKMFENMGPK
-149 LQEIGNSMKNVGRNM
+149 LTKMGDGLKSVGKGLSIGI
-164 TMYVTAPVVAGFAVA
+164 TAPVL
-179 AKKGIEFDDSM
+179 GI
-190 RKVKA
+190 
-195 TSGATGEEFE
+195 
-205 ALKKKARE
+205 
-213 MGATTKF
+213 
-220 SASDSAEA
+220 
-228 LNYMAL
+228 
-234 AGWDSKQMME
+234 
-244 GLSGVMDLAA
+244 AA
-254 ASGEELG
+254 ASGKAFAEVDKGLDTVTQATGATGSELKKLQN
-261 AVSDIVTDGLTAFG
+261 SF
-275 LKAKDSGHFSD
+275 KDVYGNFPAD
-286 VLAQTSSK
+286 AETVGG
-294 ANTDVRGLGEA
+294 VLGE
-305 FKYVAPVAGALGY
+305 VNTRLGF
-318 TIEDTSIAIGL
+318 TGKEL
-329 MSNAGIKGEKAGT
+329 ENATESFLKFSHITGSDGVQAVQLI
-342 ALRTMFTNLSSPTRA
+342 TRA
-357 MGNEMERLGIS
+357 MGDAGIEASEYQSVLDMVAKAAQASGIS
-368 ITDSN
+368 VDTLADSIT
-373 RKMIPMR
+373 KYGAPMR
-380 KLLDQLREK
+380 AMGFEMKESIALFSQWEKSGVNTEIAFSGLKKAISNWGKAGKNPREEFKKTLAEIEKTPDIASATSLAIEAFGAKAGPDLADAIKGGRFSYQEFLKTIEDSQGTVNQTFKDSESGSERFKVAMNKLKLVGADVWASIESAFAPVMEELIK
-389 FKHLSKDQ
+389 KLSIAVDWF
-397 QASSAA
+397 SSLSDGSKRSIV
-403 TIFGKEAM
+403 IFGGIA
-411 SGALA
+411 AA
-416 IINASDE
+416 I
-423 DYQKLTRSIDSST
+423 
-436 GASKRMADTMESGLG
+436 GPVVFGLG
-451 GKLRTLRSQL
+451 
-461 EELALTIYD
+461 A
-470 RIEPALKIIVS
+470 
-481 AFSKVVTWV
+481 
-490 TKLPTSI
+490 
-497 QLAVVGFGLFAAV
+497 
-510 LGPLVFMFGLFI
+510 FI
-522 SVMGNAMT
+522 STIGNAVT
-530 VLGPLLINVNKAG
+530 VLAPLLASIAKAG
-543 GIFAFLR
+543 GLISFLS
-550 TKIASL
+550 TK
-556 VKLFPILGMSIS
+556 VPILGTVFTA
-568 SLTLPITLIVGALV
+568 LTGP
-582 GIGIAFYQAYKR
+582 IGIVLGVLAGLAVAFTIAYKK
-594 SETFRNIVN
+594 SETFRNFVN
-603 QAISGVANAFK
+603 GAIESVKQTFSNFIQFIQPFVDSVKNIFKQAISAIVDF
-614 AAKLALQGFFDL
+614 AKDIWSQINGFF
-626 FKGDSKGAVTLEK
+626 
-639 IFPPETVAGIQ
+639 
-650 NVVNTIRTT
+650 N
-659 FFKVVDAIVG
+659 
-669 FAKEIGA
+669 
-676 QLASFWKENGSEI
+676 ENGISI
-689 TQALQN
+689 VQALQN
-695 IAGFIKA
+695 ICNFIKA
-702 TFEFI
+702 IFEFI
-707 FNFIIKPIMFAIWQV
+707 LNFVIKPIMFAIWQV

-746 GAINIILGIIKVFS
+746 GALNIILGLIKFFS
-760 SLFTGNWRGVWD
+760 SLFVGDWRGVWD
-772 GIVMILKGTVQ
+772 AVVMILKGAVQ
-783 LIWNLIQLWFVGK
+783 LIWNLVQLWFVGK

-948 DAVKRGLNKLIEGLN
+948 DAIKKGLNKLIDGLN

-1027 RVLTPNTDTTAY
+1027 RVITPNTDTTAY

-1051 TYSMLNGTLPRFSIG
+1051 TYSMLNGTLPRFSLG

-1082 TKDQIGKGTKW
+1082 TKDKIGKGTKW

-1098 GDVLDFIENPGKL
+1098 GDVLDFMENPGKL

-1324 SILGGRYKGEWIH
+1324 SILGGRYKGKWIH

-1485 DDPSLLLKMIEQ
+1485 DDP
-1497 QQQQIALLLKIAQSN
+1497 
-1512 DVIADKDYQPIID
+1512 
-1525 EYAFDK
+1525 
-1531 KVNASIEKRERQE
+1531 
-1544 STKVKF
+1544 
-1550 RKGGIAIQ
+1550 

>member
-1 MPNPIGNM
+1 MGERIKGLSIGL
-9 VIKVD
+9 D
-14 LDGSGFN
+14 LDAAN
-21 RGVTGLNR
+21 LNR
-29 QMKMVSREL
+29 SFAEIKRNFKTL
-38 SANLSQF
+38 
-45 SRYDNSLEKSKIKVE
+45 NSDLKLTGNNFKYTEKSTD
-60 GLSKKQ
+60 SYKQ
-66 KVQAQITK
+66 RIK
-74 ELKDSYDKLSKET
+74 ELDGTITGYKKNVDDLAKQYDKVSQEQ
-87 GENSAK
+87 GENSAEAQK
-93 TQAAAAKYNEAYA
+93 LRQEYNKQANE
-106 KLNQYE
+106 LNYLE
-112 RELNQA
+112 RELQKTSA
-118 TQELKDMQREQKA
+118 EFEEFKKAQVEAQRMAESGW
-131 LNTAMGK
+131 GK
-138 LGTNFNNFGPK
+138 TSKVFESMGPK
-149 LQEIGNSMKNVGRNM
+149 LTKMGDGLKSIGKGLMIG
-164 TMYVTAPVVAGFAVA
+164 VTAPVL
-179 AKKGIEFDDSM
+179 GI
-190 RKVKA
+190 
-195 TSGATGEEFE
+195 
-205 ALKKKARE
+205 
-213 MGATTKF
+213 
-220 SASDSAEA
+220 
-228 LNYMAL
+228 
-234 AGWDSKQMME
+234 
-244 GLSGVMDLAA
+244 AA
-254 ASGEELG
+254 ASGKAFAEVDKGLDTVTQATGATGSELKKLQN
-261 AVSDIVTDGLTAFG
+261 SF
-275 LKAKDSGHFSD
+275 KDVYGNFPAD
-286 VLAQTSSK
+286 AETVGG
-294 ANTDVRGLGEA
+294 VLGE
-305 FKYVAPVAGALGY
+305 VNTRLGF
-318 TIEDTSIAIGL
+318 TGKEL
-329 MSNAGIKGEKAGT
+329 ENATESFLKFSHITGSDGVQAVQLI
-342 ALRTMFTNLSSPTRA
+342 TRA
-357 MGNEMERLGIS
+357 MGDAGIEASEYQSVLDMVAKAAQASGIS
-368 ITDSN
+368 VDTLADSIT
-373 RKMIPMR
+373 KYGAPMR
-380 KLLDQLREK
+380 AMGFEMKESIALFSQWEKSGVNTEIAFSGLKKAISNWGKAGKNPREE
-389 FKHLSKDQ
+389 FKKTLAEIEKTPDI
-397 QASSAA
+397 ASA
-403 TIFGKEAM
+403 T
-411 SGALA
+411 SLA
-416 IINASDE
+416 IEAFGAKAGPDLADAIKGGRFSYQEFLKTIEDSQGTVNQTFKDSESGSERFKVAMNKLKLVGADVWASIE
-423 DYQKLTRSIDSST
+423 SAFAPVMEELIKKLSIAVDWFSNLSDGSKRSIVIFS
-436 GASKRMADTMESGLG
+436 GIAAAIGPVVFGLG
-451 GKLRTLRSQL
+451 
-461 EELALTIYD
+461 A
-470 RIEPALKIIVS
+470 
-481 AFSKVVTWV
+481 
-490 TKLPTSI
+490 
-497 QLAVVGFGLFAAV
+497 
-510 LGPLVFMFGLFI
+510 FI
-522 SVMGNAMT
+522 STIGNAVT
-530 VLGPLLINVNKAG
+530 VLAPLLASIAKAG
-543 GIFAFLR
+543 GLISFLS
-550 TKIASL
+550 TK
-556 VKLFPILGMSIS
+556 VPILGTVFTA
-568 SLTLPITLIVGALV
+568 LTGP
-582 GIGIAFYQAYKR
+582 IGIVLGVLAGLAVAFTIAYKK
-594 SETFRNIVN
+594 SETFRNFVN
-603 QAISGVANAFK
+603 GAIESVKQTFSNFIQFIQPFIDSVKNIFKQAISAIVDF
-614 AAKLALQGFFDL
+614 AKDIWSQINGFF
-626 FKGDSKGAVTLEK
+626 
-639 IFPPETVAGIQ
+639 
-650 NVVNTIRTT
+650 N
-659 FFKVVDAIVG
+659 
-669 FAKEIGA
+669 
-676 QLASFWKENGSEI
+676 ENGISI
-689 TQALQN
+689 VQALQN
-695 IAGFIKA
+695 ICNFIKA
-702 TFEFI
+702 IFEFI
-707 FNFIIKPIMFAIWQV
+707 LNFVIKP
-722 MQFIWPA
+722 
-729 VKALIVSTW
+729 
-738 ENIKGVIQ
+738 
-746 GAINIILGIIKVFS
+746 
-760 SLFTGNWRGVWD
+760 LFTGDWRGVWD
-772 GIVMILKGTVQ
+772 AIVMILKGVVQ

-804 GGLLKGLITIIWVA
+804 GGLLKGLIAGIWDV
-818 IIGVFKKSLSAIWNA
+818 IKSIFSKSLSAIWNA

-854 WLSSTWN
+854 WLSNTWSS
-861 NIKSNTVG
+861 IRTNTIG
-869 KAHSLFTGVR
+869 KAQSLFSGVK
-879 SKFTSLWNAT
+879 SKFTNLWNAT
-889 KDIFTK
+889 KEIFSN

-908 DNTVGIAG
+908 DNTVGIAS
-916 RLWDRVRN
+916 RLWSKVRG
-924 IFGSMRDG
+924 IFTNMRDG
-932 LKSIIGKIK
+932 LQSIISKIK
-941 DHIGGMV
+941 SHIGGMV
-948 DAVKRGLNKLIEGLN
+948 DAIKKGLNKLIDGLN

-1027 RVLTPNTDTTAY
+1027 RVITPNTDTTAY

-1051 TYSMLNGTLPRFSIG
+1051 TYSMLNGTLPRFSLG

-1098 GDVLDFIENPGKL
+1098 GDVLDFMENPGKL

-1281 GRHFDPE
+1281 GRHFNPE

-1324 SILGGRYKGEWIH
+1324 SILGGRYKGKWIH

-1382 AKRGYTNFNNP
+1382 AKRGYTNYNNP

-1446 DPARRND
+1446 NPARRND

-1465 RGKNASKNK
+1465 RGKKANKNK
-1474 RPSQLSSVNGF
+1474 RPSQLSDLNGF

-1497 QQQQIALLLKIAQSN
+1497 QQQQIGILLQIAQSN
-1512 DVIADKDYQPIID
+1512 DVIANKDYQPIINEND
-1525 EYAFDK
+1525 FDK
-1531 KVNASIEKRERQE
+1531 KVNSSIDKRERKE
-1544 STKVKF
+1544 NVKVRF
-1550 RKGGIAIQ
+1550 RKGGVVT

>member
-1 MPNPIGNM
+1 MGERIKGLSIGL
-9 VIKVD
+9 D
-14 LDGSGFN
+14 LDAAN
-21 RGVTGLNR
+21 LNR
-29 QMKMVSREL
+29 SFAEIKRNFKTL
-38 SANLSQF
+38 
-45 SRYDNSLEKSKIKVE
+45 NSDLKLTGNNFKYTEKSTDSYQQRI
-60 GLSKKQ
+60 
-66 KVQAQITK
+66 K
-74 ELKDSYDKLSKET
+74 ELDGTIIGYKKNVDDLAKQYDKVSQEQ
-87 GENSAK
+87 GENSAEAQK
-93 TQAAAAKYNEAYA
+93 LRQEYNKQANE
-106 KLNQYE
+106 LNYLE
-112 RELNQA
+112 RELQKTSA
-118 TQELKDMQREQKA
+118 EFEEFKKAQVEAQRMAESGW
-131 LNTAMGK
+131 GK
-138 LGTNFNNFGPK
+138 TSKIFESMGPK
-149 LQEIGNSMKNVGRNM
+149 LTKMGDGLKSIGKGMMIG
-164 TMYVTAPVVAGFAVA
+164 VTAPVL
-179 AKKGIEFDDSM
+179 GI
-190 RKVKA
+190 
-195 TSGATGEEFE
+195 
-205 ALKKKARE
+205 
-213 MGATTKF
+213 
-220 SASDSAEA
+220 
-228 LNYMAL
+228 
-234 AGWDSKQMME
+234 
-244 GLSGVMDLAA
+244 AA
-254 ASGEELG
+254 ASGKAFAEVDKGLDTVTQATGATGGELKKLQN
-261 AVSDIVTDGLTAFG
+261 SF
-275 LKAKDSGHFSD
+275 KDVYGNFPAD
-286 VLAQTSSK
+286 AETVGG
-294 ANTDVRGLGEA
+294 VLGE
-305 FKYVAPVAGALGY
+305 VNTRLG
-318 TIEDTSIAIGL
+318 
-329 MSNAGIKGEKAGT
+329 
-342 ALRTMFTNLSSPTRA
+342 FTGKELESATESFLKFSHITGSEGVQAVQLITRA
-357 MGNEMERLGIS
+357 MGDAGIEADEYQSVLDMVAKAAQASGIS
-368 ITDSN
+368 VDTLADSIT
-373 RKMIPMR
+373 KYGAPMR
-380 KLLDQLREK
+380 AMGFEMKESIALFSQWEKSGVNTEIAFSGLKKAISNWGKAGKNPREEFKKTLAEIEKTPDIASATSLAIEAFGAKAGPDLADAIKGGRFSYQEFLKTIEDSQGTVNQTFKDSESGSERFKVAMNKLKLVGADVWTSIESAFAPVMEELIK
-389 FKHLSKDQ
+389 KLSIAVDWFSNLSDGSKR
-397 QASSAA
+397 SIV
-403 TIFGKEAM
+403 IFGGIAAAI
-411 SGALA
+411 GIVLGVLA
-416 IINASDE
+416 
-423 DYQKLTRSIDSST
+423 
-436 GASKRMADTMESGLG
+436 G
-451 GKLRTLRSQL
+451 
-461 EELALTIYD
+461 
-470 RIEPALKIIVS
+470 
-481 AFSKVVTWV
+481 
-490 TKLPTSI
+490 
-497 QLAVVGFGLFAAV
+497 LAV
-510 LGPLVFMFGLFI
+510 
-522 SVMGNAMT
+522 
-530 VLGPLLINVNKAG
+530 
-543 GIFAFLR
+543 AF
-550 TKIASL
+550 TI
-556 VKLFPILGMSIS
+556 
-568 SLTLPITLIVGALV
+568 
-582 GIGIAFYQAYKR
+582 AYKK
-594 SETFRNIVN
+594 SETFRNFVN
-603 QAISGVANAFK
+603 GAIESVKQTFSNFIQFIQPFIDSVKNIFKQAISAIVDF
-614 AAKLALQGFFDL
+614 AKDIWSQINGFF
-626 FKGDSKGAVTLEK
+626 
-639 IFPPETVAGIQ
+639 
-650 NVVNTIRTT
+650 N
-659 FFKVVDAIVG
+659 
-669 FAKEIGA
+669 
-676 QLASFWKENGSEI
+676 ENGISI
-689 TQALQN
+689 VQALQN
-695 IAGFIKA
+695 ICNFIKA
-702 TFEFI
+702 IFEFI
-707 FNFIIKPIMFAIWQV
+707 INFVIKPIMFAIWQV

-746 GAINIILGIIKVFS
+746 GALNIILGLIKFFS
-760 SLFTGNWRGVWD
+760 SLFTGDWRGVWD
-772 GIVMILKGTVQ
+772 AIVMILKGVVQ

-804 GGLLKGLITIIWVA
+804 GGLLKGLIAGIWDV
-818 IIGVFKKSLSAIWNA
+818 IKSIFSKSLSAIWNA

-854 WLSSTWN
+854 WLSNTWSS
-861 NIKSNTVG
+861 IRTNTIG
-869 KAHSLFTGVR
+869 KAQSLFSGVK
-879 SKFTSLWNAT
+879 SKFTNLWNAT
-889 KDIFTK
+889 KEIFSN

-908 DNTVGIAG
+908 DNTVGIAS
-916 RLWDRVRN
+916 RLWSKVRG
-924 IFGSMRDG
+924 IFTNMRDG
-932 LKSIIGKIK
+932 LQSIISKIK
-941 DHIGGMV
+941 SHIGGMV
-948 DAVKRGLNKLIEGLN
+948 DAIKKGLNKLIDGLN

-1027 RVLTPNTDTTAY
+1027 RVITPNTDTTAY

-1051 TYSMLNGTLPRFSIG
+1051 TYSMLNGTLPRFSLG

-1098 GDVLDFIENPGKL
+1098 GDVLDFIEHPGKL

-1303 GGGATSGSGA
+1303 GGDATSGSGA

-1324 SILGGRYKGEWIH
+1324 SILGGRYKGKWIH

-1382 AKRGYTNFNNP
+1382 AKRGYTNYNNP

-1403 IVRRYGWDGF
+1403 IVRRYGWGGF

-1432 NLGEDGHPEWVIPT
+1432 NLGEDGHPEWIIPT

-1453 AMKMLHYAAAEV
+1453 AMKILHYAAAEV
-1465 RGKNASKNK
+1465 RGKKASKNK
-1474 RPSQLSSVNGF
+1474 RPSQLSDLNGF